1 MKIFYFY
8 FLMLCAPFTYAQKTF
23 IFPKIKAQGT
33 SIEQVTPTSW
43 TVIDQA
49 HGDLNND
56 GSDDLVAIFEYNKK
70 IDETRA
76 YGDNNSAI
84 IKETQKP
91 RILAIF
97 FKDKLTGALNL
108 STQNNDFILRA
119 EEGGKLGDPLR
130 QIAIKDQQLYLRFQG
145 GSEWRW
151 ELGYT
156 FKFENKDWFLTSA
169 INLYFNQN
177 TGDMTERVYDFNT
190 RELFTTV
197 GNLHRRDIA
206 NQRTSEVLY
215 FSQLRT
221 FKTFKKPWAWEI
233 MPNVYL

>member
-1 MKIFYFY
+1 MKFFYG
-8 FLMLCAPFTYAQKTF
+8 FLLVLFAQNTFAQKTF
-23 IFPKIKAQGT
+23 LFPRIKALGNSVKQL
-33 SIEQVTPTSW
+33 TPIGW
-43 TVIDQA
+43 TMLQKA
-49 HGDLNND
+49 TGDLNND
-56 GSDDLVAIFEYNKK
+56 GTDDLAVIFESNEVT
-70 IDETRA
+70 DEIRT

-97 FKDKLTGALNL
+97 FMDFASGNYHL
-108 STQNNDFILRA
+108 SIQNNDFILRSG
-119 EEGGKLGDPLR
+119 EGGKIGEPLNP
-130 QIAIKDQQLYLRFQG
+130 ISIKDQQLYLRFQG

-156 FKFENKDWFLTSA
+156 FKYEKKDWFLTSA

-177 TGDMTERVYDFNT
+177 TGDMTERVYDFKT
-190 RELFTTV
+190 RELFTTT
-197 GNLHRRDIA
+197 GNLH
-206 NQRTSEVLY
+206 QRAISNRTISEVLY

-233 MPNVYL
+233 MPDVYL

>member
-1 MKIFYFY
+1 MKVFHV
-8 FLMLCAPFTYAQKTF
+8 FLLMMFVQTTFAQKTF
-23 IFPKIKAQGT
+23 LFPKVKAQGI
-33 SIEQVTPTSW
+33 SAEQLTPTGW
-43 TVIDQA
+43 TILDKTT
-49 HGDLNND
+49 GDLNSD
-56 GSDDLVAIFEYNKK
+56 GSDDLAVIFESDT
-70 IDETRA
+70 ITDETRT

-97 FKDKLTGALNL
+97 FKDNASGNYHL

-119 EEGGKLGDPLR
+119 GEGGKIGEPLSP
-130 QIAIKDQQLYLRFQG
+130 ISIKDQQLYLRFQG
-145 GSEWRW
+145 GAEWRW

-156 FKFENKDWFLTSA
+156 FKYQNKDWFLTSA

-177 TGDMTERVYDFNT
+177 TGDMTERVYDFKT
-190 RELFTTV
+190 RELFTTT
-197 GNLHRRDIA
+197 GNLHRRAIS
-206 NQRTSEVLY
+206 NRTTSEVLY

-233 MPNVYL
+233 MPDVYL

>member
-1 MKIFYFY
+1 MKVFFFYII
-8 FLMLCAPFTYAQKTF
+8 MLFTQISFAQKSFT
-23 IFPKIKAQGT
+23 FPKIKQQAS
-33 SIEQVTPTSW
+33 SIEQITPDNW
-43 TVIDQA
+43 MVIETA
-49 HGDLNND
+49 KGDLNND
-56 GSDDLVAIFEYNKK
+56 GTDDLAVVFESKK
-70 IDETRA
+70 ITDETRT
-76 YGDNNSAI
+76 YGDNNSEI

-97 FKDKLTGALNL
+97 FKDQSTNSYNL
-108 STQNNDFILRA
+108 STQNNDFILRS
-119 EEGGKLGDPLR
+119 EEGGKLGDPLN
-130 QIAIKDQQLYLRFQG
+130 QIGIKDQQLYLRFQG
-145 GSEWRW
+145 GAEWRW

-177 TGDMTERVYDFNT
+177 TGDMTERVYDFKT

-197 GNLHRRDIA
+197 GNLHSRDIA
-206 NQRTSEVLY
+206 NRKTSEVLY
-215 FSQLRT
+215 FSKLRT

>member
-1 MKIFYFY
+1 MKVFCFYI
-8 FLMLCAPFTYAQKTF
+8 LMVCVQISFAQKTF
-23 IFPKIKAQGT
+23 VFPKIKAQGS
-33 SIEQVTPTSW
+33 SIEQVTPPNW
-43 TVIDQA
+43 TVIDRVY
-49 HGDLNND
+49 GDLNND
-56 GSDDLVAIFEYNKK
+56 ASDDLAVVFEFNRS
-70 IDETRA
+70 IDETRV
-76 YGDNNSAI
+76 YGDNNTDI

-97 FKDKLTGALNL
+97 FKDKSTGNYSL
-108 STQNNDFILRA
+108 STQNNDFILRS
-119 EEGGKLGDPLR
+119 EEGGKLGDPLQ

-177 TGDMTERVYDFNT
+177 SGDMTERVYDFKT

-206 NQRTSEVLY
+206 NRKTSEVLY

>member
-1 MKIFYFY
+1 MRILNLLLLLLVANSAF
-8 FLMLCAPFTYAQKTF
+8 AQKSF
-23 IFPKIKAQGT
+23 FFPKVKTQGNT
-33 SIEQVTPTSW
+33 ISQLIPPDWKLINQT
-43 TVIDQA
+43 A
-49 HGDLNND
+49 GDLNND
-56 GSDDLVAIFEYNKK
+56 GAADLALIFESDKT

-76 YGDNNSAI
+76 YGDNHSDI

-97 FKDKLTGALNL
+97 FKNQSSGKYQL

-119 EEGGKLGDPLR
+119 AEGGKLGDPLH
-130 QIAIKDQQLYLRFQG
+130 QIDIKDQQLYLRFQG
-145 GSEWRW
+145 GAEWRW

-156 FKFENKDWFLTSA
+156 FKFENNDWFLTSA

-177 TGDMTERVYDFNT
+177 TGDMTERVYDFKT

-197 GNLHRRDIA
+197 GNLHRRDIG
-206 NQRTSEVLY
+206 NRKTSEVLY

-221 FKTFKKPWAWEI
+221 FKSFKKPWAWEI
-233 MPNVYL
+233 MPDVYL

>member
-1 MKIFYFY
+1 
-8 FLMLCAPFTYAQKTF
+8 MLCVQIGFAQKTF
-23 IFPKIKAQGT
+23 IFPKIKAQGA
-33 SIEQVTPTSW
+33 SAEQFTPVNW
-43 TVIDQA
+43 TVIDQVY
-49 HGDLNND
+49 GDLNND
-56 GSDDLVAIFEYNKK
+56 ASDDLAVVFEFNKT
-70 IDETRA
+70 IDETRV
-76 YGDNNSAI
+76 YGDNNTDI

-97 FKDKLTGALNL
+97 FKNKSTGVYSL
-108 STQNNDFILRA
+108 STQNNDFILRS
-119 EEGGKLGDPLR
+119 EEGGKLGDPLQ

-177 TGDMTERVYDFNT
+177 SGDMTERVYDFKT

-206 NQRTSEVLY
+206 NRKTSEVLY

-221 FKTFKKPWAWEI
+221 FKTFKKPWAWEV

>member
-1 MKIFYFY
+1 
-8 FLMLCAPFTYAQKTF
+8 MLCVQISFAQKTF
-23 IFPKIKAQGT
+23 VFPKIKTQGS
-33 SIEQVTPTSW
+33 SIEQITPPNW
-43 TVIDQA
+43 TVIDRVY
-49 HGDLNND
+49 GDLNND
-56 GSDDLVAIFEYNKK
+56 ATGDLAVVFEFNRS
-70 IDETRA
+70 IDETRV
-76 YGDNNSAI
+76 YGDNNTDI

-97 FKDKLTGALNL
+97 FKDKSTGNYSL
-108 STQNNDFILRA
+108 STQNNDFILRS
-119 EEGGKLGDPLR
+119 EEGGKLGDPLQ

-177 TGDMTERVYDFNT
+177 SGDMTERVYDFKT

-206 NQRTSEVLY
+206 NRKTSEVLY

>member
-1 MKIFYFY
+1 VCKSA
-8 FLMLCAPFTYAQKTF
+8 LHKKTF
-23 IFPKIKAQGT
+23 IFPKIKSQGA
-33 SIEQVTPTSW
+33 SAEQFTPTNW
-43 TVIDQA
+43 TIIDQVY
-49 HGDLNND
+49 GDLNND
-56 GSDDLVAIFEYNKK
+56 ASDDLALVFEFNRS
-70 IDETRA
+70 IDETRV
-76 YGDNNSAI
+76 YGDNNTDI

-97 FKDKLTGALNL
+97 FKDKSTGNYSL
-108 STQNNDFILRA
+108 STQNNDFILRS
-119 EEGGKLGDPLR
+119 EEGGKLGDPLQ

-177 TGDMTERVYDFNT
+177 SGDMTERVYDFKA

-206 NQRTSEVLY
+206 NRKTSEVLY

>member
-1 MKIFYFY
+1 
-8 FLMLCAPFTYAQKTF
+8 MLCAQFSFAQKTF
-23 IFPKIKAQGT
+23 VFPKIKTQG
-33 SIEQVTPTSW
+33 SSVEQLTPPDW
-43 TVIDQA
+43 TIINRVY
-49 HGDLNND
+49 GDLNND
-56 GSDDLVAIFEYNKK
+56 ASDDLAVVFEYNKP
-70 IDETRA
+70 IDETRV
-76 YGDNNSAI
+76 YGDNNTDI

-97 FKDKLTGALNL
+97 FKDKLTGALKL
-108 STQNNDFILRA
+108 STQNNDFILRS
-119 EEGGKLGDPLR
+119 EEGGKLGDPL
-130 QIAIKDQQLYLRFQG
+130 QQMAIKDQQLYLRFKG

-177 TGDMTERVYDFNT
+177 TGDMTERVYDFKT

-206 NQRTSEVLY
+206 NRRTSEVLY

>member
-1 MKIFYFY
+1 MKVFCFYL
-8 FLMLCAPFTYAQKTF
+8 LMLCAPFGFAQKPF
-23 IFPKIKAQGT
+23 VFPKVKAQGS
-33 SIEQVTPTSW
+33 SIEQVTPANW
-43 TVIDQA
+43 TVIDQVY
-49 HGDLNND
+49 GDLNND
-56 GSDDLVAIFEYNKK
+56 ATTDLAVVFEFNRS
-70 IDETRA
+70 IDETRV
-76 YGDNNSAI
+76 YGDNHTDI

-97 FKDKLTGALNL
+97 FKDKSSGVYQL
-108 STQNNDFILRA
+108 STQNNDFILRS
-119 EEGGKLGDPLR
+119 EEGGKMGDPLQ

-169 INLYFNQN
+169 VNLYYNQTN
-177 TGDMTERVYDFNT
+177 GDMTERIYDFNT
-190 RELFTTV
+190 RQLFTTY

-206 NQRTSEVLY
+206 NRKTSEVL
-215 FSQLRT
+215 FFNQLRT

>member
-1 MKIFYFY
+1 MR
-8 FLMLCAPFTYAQKTF
+8 FLLFLFTILISQISYAQKPFT
-23 IFPKIKAQGT
+23 FPKVKQQGMSAEQLAPT
-33 SIEQVTPTSW
+33 NWTIIET
-43 TVIDQA
+43 A
-49 HGDLNND
+49 NGDLNND
-56 GSDDLVAIFEYNKK
+56 GIDDLALIFESDKVT
-70 IDETRA
+70 DEART
-76 YGDNNSAI
+76 YGDNNSEI

-97 FKDKLTGALNL
+97 LKDKSTGKYIL
-108 STQNNDFILRA
+108 STQNNDFILRS

-130 QIAIKDQQLYLRFQG
+130 KIAIKDQLLYLRFQG
-145 GSEWRW
+145 GAEWRW
-151 ELGYT
+151 EMGYT
-156 FKFENKDWFLTSA
+156 FQFQNNDWFLTSA

-206 NQRTSEVLY
+206 NRKTSEVLY
-215 FSQLRT
+215 FSKRRT

>member
-1 MKIFYFY
+1 
-8 FLMLCAPFTYAQKTF
+8 MLSVQISFAQKTF
-23 IFPKIKAQGT
+23 VFPKIKTQGS
-33 SIEQVTPTSW
+33 SIEQITPPNW
-43 TVIDQA
+43 TVIDQVY
-49 HGDLNND
+49 GDLNND
-56 GSDDLVAIFEYNKK
+56 ASDDLAVVFEFNRS
-70 IDETRA
+70 IDETRV
-76 YGDNNSAI
+76 YGDNNTDI

-97 FKDKLTGALNL
+97 FKDKSTGNYSL
-108 STQNNDFILRA
+108 STQNNDFILRS
-119 EEGGKLGDPLR
+119 EEGGKLGDPLQ

-177 TGDMTERVYDFNT
+177 SGDMTERVYDFKT

-206 NQRTSEVLY
+206 NRKTSEVLY

>member
-1 MKIFYFY
+1 MKVFHFFLLMIFTQITF
-8 FLMLCAPFTYAQKTF
+8 AQKTF
-23 IFPKIKAQGT
+23 FFPKVKTQGV
-33 SIEQVTPTSW
+33 SIEQLTPEGW
-43 TVIDQA
+43 TILEKA
-49 HGDLNND
+49 GGDLNND
-56 GSDDLVAIFEYNKK
+56 GSDDVAIIFESDE
-70 IDETRA
+70 ITDETRT

-97 FKDKLTGALNL
+97 FRDIASGNYRL
-108 STQNNDFILRA
+108 SIQNNDFILRA
-119 EEGGKLGDPLR
+119 REGGKIGDPLN
-130 QIAIKDQQLYLRFQG
+130 QISIKDQQLYLRFQG
-145 GSEWRW
+145 GAEWRW

-177 TGDMTERVYDFNT
+177 TGDMTERIYDFKT
-190 RELFTTV
+190 RELFTTT
-197 GNLHRRDIA
+197 GNLHRRAIS
-206 NQRTSEVLY
+206 NRTTSEVLY

-233 MPNVYL
+233 MPDVYL

>member
-1 MKIFYFY
+1 MKVFCFYI
-8 FLMLCAPFTYAQKTF
+8 LMLCVQISFAQKTF
-23 IFPKIKAQGT
+23 VFPKIKARGA
-33 SIEQVTPTSW
+33 SAEQFTPANW
-43 TVIDQA
+43 TIIDQVR
-49 HGDLNND
+49 GDLNND
-56 GSDDLVAIFEYNKK
+56 TSDDLAVVFEFNKS
-70 IDETRA
+70 IDETRV
-76 YGDNNSAI
+76 YGDNNTDI

-97 FKDKLTGALNL
+97 FKDKSTGVFSL
-108 STQNNDFILRA
+108 STQNNDFILRS
-119 EEGGKLGDPLR
+119 EEGGKLGDPLQ

-177 TGDMTERVYDFNT
+177 SGDMTERVYDFKT
-190 RELFTTV
+190 RELFTTI

-206 NQRTSEVLY
+206 NRKTSEVLY

>member
-1 MKIFYFY
+1 
-8 FLMLCAPFTYAQKTF
+8 MLCAQFSFAQKTF
-23 IFPKIKAQGT
+23 IFPKIKTQG
-33 SIEQVTPTSW
+33 SSVEQFTPADW

-49 HGDLNND
+49 YGDLNND
-56 GSDDLVAIFEYNKK
+56 GLADLAVIFEYDKA
-70 IDETRA
+70 IDETRV
-76 YGDNNSAI
+76 YGDNSSAI

-91 RILAIF
+91 RILALF
-97 FKDKLTGALNL
+97 FKDKSSGNYYL
-108 STQNNDFILRA
+108 STQNNDFILRS
-119 EEGGKLGDPLR
+119 EEGGKMGDPL
-130 QIAIKDQQLYLRFQG
+130 QKIAIKDQQLYLRFQG

-177 TGDMTERVYDFNT
+177 TGDMTERVYDFKT

-206 NQRTSEVLY
+206 NKKTSEVLY

-233 MPNVYL
+233 IPNVYL